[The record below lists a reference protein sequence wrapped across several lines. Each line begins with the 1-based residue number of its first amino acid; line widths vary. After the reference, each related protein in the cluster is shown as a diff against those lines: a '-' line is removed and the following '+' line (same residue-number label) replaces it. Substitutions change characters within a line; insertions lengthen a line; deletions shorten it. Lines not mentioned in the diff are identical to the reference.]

1 MNRFVTK
8 KFVNGG
14 VTKDIRCGVGWVEG
28 EGSGL
33 PGAGRWRDNVM
44 RVYRLRSTF
53 DLPDQ
58 VNLKLKVIFDI
69 SDTLFISVISQKV
82 I

>member
-1 MNRFVTK
+1 MEEAHKERVRFP
-8 KFVNGG
+8 
-14 VTKDIRCGVGWVEG
+14 R
-28 EGSGL
+28 
-33 PGAGRWRDNVM
+33 RWLANVM

-58 VNLKLKVIFDI
+58 VNIKLKVMIDI
-69 SDTLFISVISQKV
+69 SDTCFISVISQKV